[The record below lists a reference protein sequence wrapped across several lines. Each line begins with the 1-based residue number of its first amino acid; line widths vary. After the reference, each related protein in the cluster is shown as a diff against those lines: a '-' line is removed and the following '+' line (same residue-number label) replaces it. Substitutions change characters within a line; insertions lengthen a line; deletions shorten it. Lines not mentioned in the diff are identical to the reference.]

1 MAGTTGSP
9 LRKRSGVPVPAMTS
23 STSSDNAPALL
34 EVRSVSKSF
43 GIGPLRHPVLD
54 DCSFTLEAGR
64 LTALI
69 GPSGCGKSTL
79 VNILAGYESVD
90 VGEVLLLGAPVR
102 GPGIDRL
109 VVFQETAL
117 FPWMTTYK
125 NVAYGP
131 RVARSRP
138 HAEIHAD
145 ADRLLETVGLAD
157 FKDKYPN
164 QLSGGMQRRAELA
177 RAMIN
182 NPRIMMLDEPFRGLD
197 AMTRELMQ
205 EYFVRLYE
213 DRRQTVLFVTSEID
227 EAIFLADKLLI
238 MSNQPGRIKKTM
250 TIALARPRKPSL
262 LTSAQYLEHKEEASE
277 ALHAEAVK
285 AFAGGSKA
293 ATDFLEAY
301 AARDRQTT

>member
-1 MAGTTGSP
+1 MAQADIGNGT
-9 LRKRSGVPVPAMTS
+9 PAAAT
-23 STSSDNAPALL
+23 LL
-34 EVRSVSKSF
+34 DVRGVSKNF
-43 GIGPLRHPVLD
+43 GIGPLRQLVLD
-54 DCSFTLEAGR
+54 DCSFALEAGR
-64 LTALI
+64 LTVLI

-79 VNILAGYESVD
+79 VNILAGYEARDAGQVRLA
-90 VGEVLLLGAPVR
+90 GQPVR

-131 RVARSRP
+131 TVQRSRQ
-138 HAEIHAD
+138 HAEIETAAD
-145 ADRLLETVGLAD
+145 QLLETVGLSD

-182 NPRIMMLDEPFRGLD
+182 NPKIMMLDEPFRGLD

-205 EYFVRLYE
+205 EYFLRLYE
-213 DRRQTVLFVTSEID
+213 HRRQTVLFVTSEID
-227 EAIFLADKLLI
+227 EAIFLADRLLI
-238 MSNQPGRIKKTM
+238 MSNRPGRIKE
-250 TIALARPRKPSL
+250 TITIDLARPRKPEL
-262 LTSAQYLEHKEEASE
+262 LISPAYLQYKEQALEV
-277 ALHAEAVK
+277 LHAEAVK

-293 ATDFLEAY
+293 AADFLEAY
-301 AARDRQTT
+301 ASRDRETGSTAK

>member
-1 MAGTTGSP
+1 MEQRVAADTG
-9 LRKRSGVPVPAMTS
+9 GH
-23 STSSDNAPALL
+23 APALL
-34 EVRSVSKSF
+34 EVRSVSRSF

-54 DCSFTLEAGR
+54 DCSFTLETGR

-90 VGEVLLLGAPVR
+90 AGEVLLLGAPVR
-102 GPGIDRL
+102 RPGIDRL

-117 FPWMTTYK
+117 FPWMTTYR
-125 NVAYGP
+125 NVSYGP
-131 RVARSRP
+131 RVQRSRP
-138 HAEIHAD
+138 RAEIHAD
-145 ADRLLETVGLAD
+145 ADRLLETVGLRD

-262 LTSAQYLEHKEEASE
+262 LTSAQYLEYKEEALE

-293 ATDFLEAY
+293 AADFLEAY
-301 AARDRQTT
+301 AARDQQTT

>member
-1 MAGTTGSP
+1 MEQRLAANGG
-9 LRKRSGVPVPAMTS
+9 GH
-23 STSSDNAPALL
+23 APALL
-34 EVRSVSKSF
+34 EVRSVNKSF
-43 GIGPLRHPVLD
+43 GIGPLRQPVLD

-64 LTALI
+64 LTVLI

-79 VNILAGYESVD
+79 VNILAGYERVD
-90 VGEVLLLGAPVR
+90 AGEVLLLGRPVR
-102 GPGIDRL
+102 GPSIDRL

-125 NVAYGP
+125 NVSYGP
-131 RVARSRP
+131 MVQRNRP
-138 HAEIHAD
+138 HTEIRAD
-145 ADRLLETVGLAD
+145 ADRLLETVGLRE

-182 NPRIMMLDEPFRGLD
+182 NPKIMMLDEPLRGLD

-205 EYFVRLYE
+205 EYFLRLYE

-238 MSNQPGRIKKTM
+238 MSNRPGRIEKTI

-262 LTSAQYLEHKEEASE
+262 LTSAQYLEYKEEALE
-277 ALHAEAVK
+277 VLHAEAVK

-293 ATDFLEAY
+293 AADFLEAY
-301 AARDRQTT
+301 AARDRQTA

>member
-1 MAGTTGSP
+1 MASARCAT
-9 LRKRSGVPVPAMTS
+9 RS
-23 STSSDNAPALL
+23 ST
-34 EVRSVSKSF
+34 
-43 GIGPLRHPVLD
+43 
-54 DCSFTLEAGR
+54 TLEAGR

-90 VGEVLLLGAPVR
+90 AGEVLLLGRPVR

-117 FPWMTTYK
+117 FPWMTTYR

-131 RVARSRP
+131 RVQRSRP

-145 ADRLLETVGLAD
+145 ADRVLETVGLRD

-238 MSNQPGRIKKTM
+238 MTNQPGRIKTTM

-262 LTSAQYLEHKEEASE
+262 LTSAQYLEHKEEALE
-277 ALHAEAVK
+277 VLHAEAVK

-293 ATDFLEAY
+293 AADFLEAY

>member
-1 MAGTTGSP
+1 MA
-9 LRKRSGVPVPAMTS
+9 
-23 STSSDNAPALL
+23 APALL

-43 GIGPLRHPVLD
+43 GIGPLRELVLN

-90 VGEVLLLGAPVR
+90 AGEVLLLGRPVR

-125 NVAYGP
+125 NVSYGP
-131 RVARSRP
+131 KVQRSRP
-138 HAEIHAD
+138 HTEIRAD
-145 ADRLLETVGLAD
+145 ADRLLETVGLRE

-182 NPRIMMLDEPFRGLD
+182 NPKIMMLDEPLRGLD

-205 EYFVRLYE
+205 EYFLRLYA

-238 MSNQPGRIKKTM
+238 MSNRPGRIEKTI

-262 LTSAQYLEHKEEASE
+262 LTSAQYLEYKEEALE
-277 ALHAEAVK
+277 VLHAEAVK

-293 ATDFLEAY
+293 AADFLEAY
-301 AARDRQTT
+301 AARDRQTA